1 MSEQAAIDSL
11 EFARH
16 GKRLQG
22 NVAIARM
29 GRLQEYLHSNS
40 GDLHYTLF
48 GKLNEKGRPHL
59 VCEVTGKLT
68 LICQRCLGALDFPL
82 AIESTLELLKAGEEF
97 LPLED
102 EDDSVDSIPADAAM
116 DVLALVEEEVL
127 LGLPIAPVHA
137 GSECAGSGG
146 SRRNSPGKAN
156 PFAVLASLKKAGRT
170 E

>member
-22 NVAIARM
+22 NVAIARL
-29 GRLQEYLHSNS
+29 GGLQEYLHSNN

-48 GKLNEKGRPHL
+48 GKLDEKGRPRL
-59 VCEVTGKLT
+59 VCEVMGKLA
-68 LICQRCLGALDFPL
+68 LICQRCLGALEFPL
-82 AIESTLELLKAGEEF
+82 AIESTLELIKAGEEF

-102 EDDSVDSIPADAAM
+102 EDDSVDSIPADTAM

-127 LGLPIAPVHA
+127 LSLPIAPVHA
-137 GSECAGSGG
+137 DSECAGGDG
-146 SRRNSPGKAN
+146 SRQNPPGKSN
-156 PFAVLASLKKAGRT
+156 PFAALASLKKEG
-170 E
+170 